1 MPEAKKPGLA
11 ASFNS
16 PASEAVLSLHQLLVK
31 VISAKELPRSSTAQ
45 RRNVSVEV
53 TLVGSGGA
61 SIEGGMHS
69 RTGPP
74 NHFSTVKDT
83 APVWNAEFV
92 SEVSEELLSGAN
104 LRFDV
109 WDDATSPPV
118 HMGAALLEEAALRE
132 LRNRDEERSL
142 PIRPEHASSAP
153 GGGGGSLRLRV
164 ALVDVRDA
172 LARLPEAEAKATQA
186 QHRVDAA
193 EREQNGARVGMRLL
207 ASALQEEES
216 QVAVLRHGTPGTQ
229 SAVSS
234 QERVDARLAKAK
246 EDAEVLVAAVRDEK
260 KQAMGALV
268 GMHQQTLEAFKQDLS
283 TQAERHARQHA
294 VAMDE
299 LRAELAAEKEVLGR
313 ERGEAT
319 AAAFESAE
327 RVVEQV
333 EANARAEAEAL
344 HEQHG
349 LLLSTMQEQL
359 AQQRDRERQ
368 AMEEEMSA
376 RSKVLAGQLAQLK
389 QLHATELSDMK
400 ASMAATI
407 EDYEQAMRQAADAS
421 RNEVVQAAREA
432 EAHTRALLDELE
444 AARKQESDG
453 EREARARIA
462 ALEAEAK
469 ERELA
474 HDKELELARSTM
486 AKRGQ
491 EQQAALRQLEQ
502 RLKERGEEM
511 TALSAEESVELQHEA
526 AGQVGQLNTK
536 HKAEV
541 LALQASYNEAV
552 DKLKGEMLG
561 LIEERASTAATAK
574 REYEEALM
582 AAQQEH
588 QAEQA
593 RLREQLAVAQRQE
606 GARQEERLAQHVSEY
621 EGAVGELR
629 RALLASFHDE
639 QQVKGRLRVRVSL
652 GIA

>member
-153 GGGGGSLRLRV
+153 GGGGSLRLRV

-246 EDAEVLVAAVRDEK
+246 EDAEVVVAAVRDEK

-588 QAEQA
+588 QA
-593 RLREQLAVAQRQE
+593 
-606 GARQEERLAQHVSEY
+606 
-621 EGAVGELR
+621 
-629 RALLASFHDE
+629 
-639 QQVKGRLRVRVSL
+639 
-652 GIA
+652 

>member
-246 EDAEVLVAAVRDEK
+246 EDAEVVVAAVRDEK

-283 TQAERHARQHA
+283 TQAAISPLYLPHISRISPHACPLYLACISPIPRARWRHAGGASR
-294 VAMDE
+294 
-299 LRAELAAEKEVLGR
+299 
-313 ERGEAT
+313 
-319 AAAFESAE
+319 AAARRCHGRAARRAGRREGGAG
-327 RVVEQV
+327 
-333 EANARAEAEAL
+333 ARA
-344 HEQHG
+344 G
-349 LLLSTMQEQL
+349 
-359 AQQRDRERQ
+359 R
-368 AMEEEMSA
+368 
-376 RSKVLAGQLAQLK
+376 G
-389 QLHATELSDMK
+389 
-400 ASMAATI
+400 
-407 EDYEQAMRQAADAS
+407 
-421 RNEVVQAAREA
+421 
-432 EAHTRALLDELE
+432 
-444 AARKQESDG
+444 DG
-453 EREARARIA
+453 
-462 ALEAEAK
+462 
-469 ERELA
+469 
-474 HDKELELARSTM
+474 
-486 AKRGQ
+486 RG
-491 EQQAALRQLEQ
+491 
-502 RLKERGEEM
+502 
-511 TALSAEESVELQHEA
+511 
-526 AGQVGQLNTK
+526 
-536 HKAEV
+536 
-541 LALQASYNEAV
+541 
-552 DKLKGEMLG
+552 
-561 LIEERASTAATAK
+561 
-574 REYEEALM
+574 
-582 AAQQEH
+582 
-588 QAEQA
+588 
-593 RLREQLAVAQRQE
+593 
-606 GARQEERLAQHVSEY
+606 
-621 EGAVGELR
+621 
-629 RALLASFHDE
+629 
-639 QQVKGRLRVRVSL
+639 LRV
-652 GIA
+652 G

>member
-104 LRFDV
+104 LRFEV

-246 EDAEVLVAAVRDEK
+246 EDAEVVVAAVRDEK

-474 HDKELELARSTM
+474 HDKERELARNPNP
-486 AKRGQ
+486 KP
-491 EQQAALRQLEQ
+491 
-502 RLKERGEEM
+502 
-511 TALSAEESVELQHEA
+511 
-526 AGQVGQLNTK
+526 NP
-536 HKAEV
+536 
-541 LALQASYNEAV
+541 NPNP
-552 DKLKGEMLG
+552 
-561 LIEERASTAATAK
+561 
-574 REYEEALM
+574 
-582 AAQQEH
+582 
-588 QAEQA
+588 
-593 RLREQLAVAQRQE
+593 
-606 GARQEERLAQHVSEY
+606 
-621 EGAVGELR
+621 
-629 RALLASFHDE
+629 
-639 QQVKGRLRVRVSL
+639 
-652 GIA
+652 